1 MRCYCCNASL
11 SDFEATRKSAQTGDF
26 LDICNDCFSYVKDDI
41 DVVERQDL
49 QHASDDEEIEDDES
63 Q

>member
-1 MRCYCCNASL
+1 MRCYCCNTAL

-26 LDICNDCFSYVKDDI
+26 LDMCNGCFSHVKDEM

-49 QHASDDEEIEDDES
+49 QHASDDEEIEDDE
-63 Q
+63 QQ

>member
-1 MRCYCCNASL
+1 VL
-11 SDFEATRKSAQTGDF
+11 SDFEATRKSVQSGDYI
-26 LDICNDCFSYVKDDI
+26 DMCNGCFHHVKDDM

-49 QHASDDEEIEDDES
+49 QHVSDEEIEDDE

>member
-1 MRCYCCNASL
+1 VL
-11 SDFEATRKSAQTGDF
+11 SDFEATRKSAQSGDF
-26 LDICNDCFSYVKDDI
+26 LDMCNDCFHHVKDDM

-49 QHASDDEEIEDDES
+49 QHASDDEDFEDDE

>member
-1 MRCYCCNASL
+1 MRCYCCNAVL
-11 SDFEATRKSAQTGDF
+11 SDFEATRKSVQSGDF
-26 LDICNDCFSYVKDDI
+26 IDMCNSCFSHVKEDI

-49 QHASDDEEIEDDES
+49 QHADDEEIEDDE

>member
-1 MRCYCCNASL
+1 MRCYCCNAVL
-11 SDFEATRKSAQTGDF
+11 SDFEATRKSVQSGDF
-26 LDICNDCFSYVKDDI
+26 VDMCNSCFSHVKDDI

-49 QHASDDEEIEDDES
+49 QHVSDEEGFEDDE

>member
-1 MRCYCCNASL
+1 MRCYCCNAVL
-11 SDFEATRKSAQTGDF
+11 SDFEATRKSAQSGDF
-26 LDICNDCFSYVKDDI
+26 LDMCNDCFHHVKDDM

-49 QHASDDEEIEDDES
+49 QHASDDEDFEDDE

>member
-1 MRCYCCNASL
+1 MCN
-11 SDFEATRKSAQTGDF
+11 G
-26 LDICNDCFSYVKDDI
+26 CFSHVKEDI

-49 QHASDDEEIEDDES
+49 QHVSDEEGFEDDE

>member
-1 MRCYCCNASL
+1 MRCYCCNAVL
-11 SDFEATRKSAQTGDF
+11 SDFEATRKSVQSGDYI
-26 LDICNDCFSYVKDDI
+26 DMCNSCFNHVKEDM

-49 QHASDDEEIEDDES
+49 QHVSDEEIEDDE

>member
-1 MRCYCCNASL
+1 VL
-11 SDFEATRKSAQTGDF
+11 SDFEATRKSAQTGEF
-26 LDICNDCFSYVKDDI
+26 LDMCNGCFFHVKDEM

-49 QHASDDEEIEDDES
+49 QHASDDEDFEDDE

>member
-1 MRCYCCNASL
+1 VL
-11 SDFEATRKSAQTGDF
+11 SDFEATRKSVQSGDF
-26 LDICNDCFSYVKDDI
+26 VDMCNGCFSHVKEDI

-49 QHASDDEEIEDDES
+49 QHVSDEEGFEDDE

>member
-1 MRCYCCNASL
+1 MRCYCCNAVL
-11 SDFEATRKSAQTGDF
+11 SDFEATRKSVQSGDF
-26 LDICNDCFSYVKDDI
+26 VDMCNGCFSYVKEDI

-49 QHASDDEEIEDDES
+49 QHVSDEEGFEDDE

>member
-1 MRCYCCNASL
+1 M
-11 SDFEATRKSAQTGDF
+11 
-26 LDICNDCFSYVKDDI
+26 CNDCFSYVKDDM

-49 QHASDDEEIEDDES
+49 QHASDDEDFEDDE

>member
-1 MRCYCCNASL
+1 MRCYCCNAVL
-11 SDFEATRKSAQTGDF
+11 SDFEATRKSVQSGDF
-26 LDICNDCFSYVKDDI
+26 VDMCNSCFNHVKDDM

-49 QHASDDEEIEDDES
+49 QHVSDEEIEDDE

>member
-1 MRCYCCNASL
+1 MRCYCCNAVL
-11 SDFEATRKSAQTGDF
+11 SDFEATRKSVQSGDYI
-26 LDICNDCFSYVKDDI
+26 DMCNGCFHHVKEDI

-49 QHASDDEEIEDDES
+49 QHADDEEIDDDE

>member
-1 MRCYCCNASL
+1 MRCYCCNAVL

-26 LDICNDCFSYVKDDI
+26 LDMCNDCFRHVKDDM

-49 QHASDDEEIEDDES
+49 QHASDEEDIEDDE

>member
-1 MRCYCCNASL
+1 MRCYCCNAVL
-11 SDFEATRKSAQTGDF
+11 SDFEATRKSAQTGEF
-26 LDICNDCFSYVKDDI
+26 LDMCNGCFFHVKDEM

-49 QHASDDEEIEDDES
+49 QHASDDEDFEDDE

>member
-1 MRCYCCNASL
+1 VL
-11 SDFEATRKSAQTGDF
+11 SDFEATRKSVQSGDF
-26 LDICNDCFSYVKDDI
+26 LDMCNSCFSHVKEDI

-49 QHASDDEEIEDDES
+49 QHVSDEEENDDE

>member
-1 MRCYCCNASL
+1 MRCYCCNAVL
-11 SDFEATRKSAQTGDF
+11 SDFEATRKSVQSGDYI
-26 LDICNDCFSYVKDDI
+26 DMCNSCFNHVKDDM

-49 QHASDDEEIEDDES
+49 QHVSDEEIEDDE

>member
-1 MRCYCCNASL
+1 MRCYCCNAVL
-11 SDFEATRKSAQTGDF
+11 SDFEATRKSVQSGDF
-26 LDICNDCFSYVKDDI
+26 IDMCNSCFSHVKEDI

-49 QHASDDEEIEDDES
+49 QHADDEEIDDDE